1 MKTAALVQKPYDIL
15 NILEYLH
22 GQRLNR
28 EQLTVFLIGKHANVI
43 AAEKLCRALK
53 IKFEHL
59 PEPDIYSH
67 WVGKLTSA
75 QFPLGKVLFAFKALL
90 LVPSFFWWYLCWFQA
105 LLRWRGLA
113 FDLLLYDPWRSKCV
127 FLSAISAR
135 KQVLLDGGRSTV
147 TYNLCDAFAAGGA
160 RYLVAASLRAQRTRV
175 PWLIRRDVARRVD
188 EEACFFSCYA
198 ARVPASSRF
207 SVLANDYAHS
217 RALAATAEIADYAL
231 VLGQPML
238 LEVDRYVQVARICLQ
253 EAGVTMTGESVQ
265 YRFHPQDLN
274 LCKLDA
280 GYAQAIERA
289 MAAKSIPS
297 SFPEYGLEFDFLFLK
312 RLPRFIITYESSS
325 TVWLQQ
331 VFGARIQLK
340 IL

>member
-1 MKTAALVQKPYDIL
+1 
-15 NILEYLH
+15 
-22 GQRLNR
+22 
-28 EQLTVFLIGKHANVI
+28 
-43 AAEKLCRALK
+43 
-53 IKFEHL
+53 
-59 PEPDIYSH
+59 
-67 WVGKLTSA
+67 
-75 QFPLGKVLFAFKALL
+75 
-90 LVPSFFWWYLCWFQA
+90 
-105 LLRWRGLA
+105 
-113 FDLLLYDPWRSKCV
+113 
-127 FLSAISAR
+127 
-135 KQVLLDGGRSTV
+135 
-147 TYNLCDAFAAGGA
+147 
-160 RYLVAASLRAQRTRV
+160 
-175 PWLIRRDVARRVD
+175 
-188 EEACFFSCYA
+188 
-198 ARVPASSRF
+198 
-207 SVLANDYAHS
+207 VLANDYAHS